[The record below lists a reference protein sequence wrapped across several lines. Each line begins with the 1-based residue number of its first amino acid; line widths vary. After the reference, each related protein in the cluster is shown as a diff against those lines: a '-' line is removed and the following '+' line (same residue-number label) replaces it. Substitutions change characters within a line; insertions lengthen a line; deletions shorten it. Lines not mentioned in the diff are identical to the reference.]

1 MIDRT
6 KTMCGLAP
14 NVCGGRLELNFD
26 FTTPELPSRV
36 EAGGGGTRTEACCP
50 IVEAREA
57 AGRGGG
63 GGNLNAGLLVIEF
76 EVMLTVG
83 TAGGKGGKLDIDVL
97 TLSEFEAMPHHRRVG
112 SALQIIEAL
121 VEAGG
126 TGNPNTNLSLID
138 GFDLCSRPLKR
149 WWEWEE
155 GGTRTQTYHSVSS
168 KPCLVVN
175 GFDLRCRPLKR
186 RGKRDGGGTQTQT
199 YHSTVEAPGE
209 AGRKGDP
216 DTNLSLID
224 GFDLRSRPL
233 KRRWEQEEGGTRTQT
248 YHSDFSWVKLA
259 RLTFHSLVVNGFDLR
274 SRPLKRRWEREEG
287 GTQTQTYCSRHESFD
302 SSSGR
307 WARHGS
313 IDIQSLTHGYMG
325 KDDVDGAGCK
335 DKSAWSSSSTTARS
349 TVLTVASS
357 EEDDKR

>member
-26 FTTPELPSRV
+26 FTTPELPCGRV
-36 EAGGGGTRTEACCP
+36 TVYHSYLHTTLVAYMLDLRCGSLKREWKREGGGAERRPVAHGTDRSC
-50 IVEAREA
+50 
-57 AGRGGG
+57 
-63 GGNLNAGLLVIEF
+63 
-76 EVMLTVG
+76 
-83 TAGGKGGKLDIDVL
+83 TANSRNGGGKGGKLDIDVL

-149 WWEWEE
+149 WWEREE
-155 GGTRTQTYHSVSS
+155 GGTRTQTYHSVSL

-224 GFDLRSRPL
+224 RFDLRSRPL
-233 KRRWEQEEGGTRTQT
+233 KRRWEQ
-248 YHSDFSWVKLA
+248 
-259 RLTFHSLVVNGFDLR
+259 
-274 SRPLKRRWEREEG
+274 EEG

-349 TVLTVASS
+349 AVLTVASS